1 MTMSEKNGKPKILLV
16 DDEPNI
22 LMALEFLMEQQGFDV
37 RKAGNGQE
45 ALNTLGFYQADIVLL
60 DVMMPGMDGFE
71 VASNIR
77 KISAYDNCRI
87 IFLTA
92 KGTDADKW
100 NGYRSGGEVYLTKPF
115 DNDRLLDTINEVL
128 EFG

>member
-1 MTMSEKNGKPKILLV
+1 MTNKKQTKVLLV

-22 LMALEFLMEQQGFDV
+22 LVALEFLVKQEGYQVWKAENGEQALQTMEKE
-37 RKAGNGQE
+37 RPH
-45 ALNTLGFYQADIVLL
+45 IVVL

-71 VASNIR
+71 VARQIR
-77 KISAYDNCRI
+77 KNRRLEHTRI

-92 KGTDADKW
+92 KGTQSDRFK
-100 NGYRSGGEVYLTKPF
+100 GYANGGEVYLTKPF
-115 DNDRLLDTINEVL
+115 DNDELISTINDVV

>member
-1 MTMSEKNGKPKILLV
+1 MQNRANTKILLV

-22 LMALEFLMEQQGFDV
+22 LVPLEFLVKQQGYEV
-37 RKAGNGQE
+37 LKASNGE
-45 ALNTLGFYQADIVLL
+45 DALQLMAIHQPMIVVL

-71 VASNIR
+71 VARQIR
-77 KISAYDNCRI
+77 QKEDYDQTRI

-92 KGTDADKW
+92 RGTQQDRFQ
-100 NGYRSGGEVYLTKPF
+100 GYDSGGELYLIKPF
-115 DNDRLLDTINEVL
+115 DNDELIMMINEVV